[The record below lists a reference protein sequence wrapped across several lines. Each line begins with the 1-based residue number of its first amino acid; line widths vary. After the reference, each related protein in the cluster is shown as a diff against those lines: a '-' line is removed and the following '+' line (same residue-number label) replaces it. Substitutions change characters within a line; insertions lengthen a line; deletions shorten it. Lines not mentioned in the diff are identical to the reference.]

1 MRWRIRESLL
11 EGRGIILGG
20 GCASTSSRFV
30 DCRRCSGGPRQR
42 SELSAQFDFKECAL
56 AEARVRVKY
65 QWLAASWRRRLLLD
79 AEMSQNWEVETQ
91 DDQGR
96 RRSAPIGSALNNVSV
111 LLWWLAQGTA
121 IGTPNGRGSKELPGV
136 GAVQGRAQLAA
147 RHSVR
152 SVAGRSVW
160 AGG

>member
-1 MRWRIRESLL
+1 M
-11 EGRGIILGG
+11 
-20 GCASTSSRFV
+20 
-30 DCRRCSGGPRQR
+30 
-42 SELSAQFDFKECAL
+42 

-111 LLWWLAQGTA
+111 LRKGQPL
-121 IGTPNGRGSKELPGV
+121 ELRM
-136 GAVQGRAQLAA
+136 AAAA
-147 RHSVR
+147 RNCLELEPFRAVPNSLRVTQ
-152 SVAGRSVW
+152 SGR
-160 AGG
+160 